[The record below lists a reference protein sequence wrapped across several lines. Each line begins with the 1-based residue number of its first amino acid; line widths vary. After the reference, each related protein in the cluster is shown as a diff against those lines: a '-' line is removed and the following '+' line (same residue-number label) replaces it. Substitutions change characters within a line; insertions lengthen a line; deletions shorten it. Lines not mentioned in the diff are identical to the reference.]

1 MSNQSANL
9 QNHFLIAMPQMMDP
23 NFSGTITYLCE
34 HNEHGAMG
42 IVVNRPTDMMLG
54 EIFEQLNFPFEG
66 NDHAIYAGGPVQ
78 LERGFVLH
86 TDRRNWEST
95 IHISPQ
101 VNLTSSKDILAA
113 IAKGHGPDDYL
124 VALGYAGWGAGQ
136 LEQELADNAW
146 VVCSATEDILFH
158 TPDAD
163 KQSKALSLL
172 GIDSNQLSGQI
183 GHA

>member
-1 MSNQSANL
+1 MSTYAANL
-9 QNHFLIAMPQMMDP
+9 QNHFLIAMPQMLDP

-42 IVVNRPTDMMLG
+42 IVVNRPTELMLA
-54 EIFEQLNFPFEG
+54 EIFEQLNFPYEG
-66 NDHAIYAGGPVQ
+66 TDRAVYAGGPVQ

-86 TDRRNWEST
+86 NDGRNWEST
-95 IHISPQ
+95 LDIATNIRLS
-101 VNLTSSKDILAA
+101 SSKDILEA
-113 IAKGHGPDDYL
+113 IAKDEGPDDYL

-136 LEQELADNAW
+136 LEQELTDNTW
-146 VVCSATEDILFH
+146 VVCSANEDILFH
-158 TPDAD
+158 TPDD
-163 KQSKALSLL
+163 EKQKKAMALL